1 MKLNSSEDIK
11 PKLISLS
18 WVYKQTVIL
27 KTKKKE
33 YFYLINKSR
42 QKVLYNLYFQN
53 IFLIDDL
60 KN

>member
-27 KTKKKE
+27 KKKNI
-33 YFYLINKSR
+33 FILINQSR
-42 QKVLYNLYFQN
+42 QKVLYNQYFQN